1 MGKFYDKLF
10 GQTLQVSLLDELIM
24 IKYTSIVT
32 IKSIQ
37 TNRRLDDVDRQT

>member
-1 MGKFYDKLF
+1 MGKFLIHFF

-24 IKYTSIVT
+24 IQNTSIVT

-37 TNRRLDDVDRQT
+37 TNRCLDDVDRQT